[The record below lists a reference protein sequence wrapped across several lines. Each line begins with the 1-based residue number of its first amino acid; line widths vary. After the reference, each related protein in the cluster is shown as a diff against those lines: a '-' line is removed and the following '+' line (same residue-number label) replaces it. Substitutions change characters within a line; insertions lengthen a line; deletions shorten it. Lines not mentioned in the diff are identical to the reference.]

1 MSDTP
6 SRSTAPN
13 ASGTDEK
20 AMKVYAEAYP
30 IVAARRSQWDQLLW
44 QVPVLTLTAQ
54 AFLFSIALAH
64 DTTRTARFIACLLSL
79 VMTVLSLH
87 LMVKHRQAEVADS
100 QWLETYE
107 HQLLPISTNGASWPM
122 HGQQWAR
129 YRLETDPGIGW
140 LRALGRFRGF
150 QVWFWG
156 LAIFGFAALA
166 VLGLTIIRPELLGA
180 SPSR

>member
-64 DTTRTARFIACLLSL
+64 DTTRMARFIACLLSL
-79 VMTVLSLH
+79 VMTVLSL
-87 LMVKHRQAEVADS
+87 
-100 QWLETYE
+100 T
-107 HQLLPISTNGASWPM
+107 
-122 HGQQWAR
+122 
-129 YRLETDPGIGW
+129 
-140 LRALGRFRGF
+140 
-150 QVWFWG
+150 
-156 LAIFGFAALA
+156 
-166 VLGLTIIRPELLGA
+166 
-180 SPSR
+180 